1 MWGDYCRSLLI
12 WEMFTLLQL
21 AIYLRGSALTE
32 LAKQLVLSWAVN
44 GISLTMQ
51 FVLTPPSICWYGSVS
66 LCQQYALD
74 FNRIQSFVKYGRA
87 PWSAIWFHFNEMMY
101 VMELW
106 PGWDFLCLHNFGA
119 SRRFTYIYLQ
129 GFLQWLQGEGFHIT
143 VVLIQYLWNSIWESW
158 RFLHVQPCYEMMPIK
173 KRIWSDN
180 SFSQIFSL
188 QFSGAIILSP
198 HTVWIILFQA
208 NHYFCSWFSV

>member
-12 WEMFTLLQL
+12 WEMLTLLQL

-32 LAKQLVLSWAVN
+32 LVKQLVLSWAVN

-66 LCQQYALD
+66 HCQQYALD

-106 PGWDFLCLHNFGA
+106 WPGWDFLCLHSVGA

-129 GFLQWLQGEGFHIT
+129 GFFTMAPRRRFSYHCRSDTIPLKF
-143 VVLIQYLWNSIWESW
+143 YLRELAFPACAALLW
-158 RFLHVQPCYEMMPIK
+158 
-173 KRIWSDN
+173 DD
-180 SFSQIFSL
+180 
-188 QFSGAIILSP
+188 
-198 HTVWIILFQA
+198 A
-208 NHYFCSWFSV
+208 NQKENLER